1 MKKSKIGWKTVLQ
14 IRSIILPAAAGCC
27 QGRRE
32 VASILSWGCTMLVRL
47 KCRFHSSS
55 NQPLTFSCQSFET
68 NIPIYLGS
76 QCSCGRYV
84 CISLY
89 IRSSRTSFVSPHL
102 SNHDRAFD
110 TACLDDLWLG
120 RTSSHDHSTGVI
132 YGSTEQWKQ
141 GNGPIPQHN
150 LGVSPAMGF
159 NLLDNGQIV
168 HKK

>member
-1 MKKSKIGWKTVLQ
+1 
-14 IRSIILPAAAGCC
+14 
-27 QGRRE
+27 
-32 VASILSWGCTMLVRL
+32 MLVRL

-141 GNGPIPQHN
+141 GNGPIPQYN